1 MAIIWRPQ
9 MSVGND
15 LIDADHRYL
24 ISLIN
29 MVDLSLRYND
39 DFFTVALE
47 QLIEYTHGH
56 FKREELIQLKVKYPG
71 YAEHKIAH
79 QELISSLEVL
89 VNKLTKVKA
98 KLDVATPEQTA
109 AEPEAT
115 DAEVA
120 APEVAEAA
128 EFDGV
133 EPETVKSEAAEIDA
147 VESTKEVIPEVI
159 QRDKDI
165 DELIKLLRAWI
176 IDHLIGTDMKMKP
189 YLKDL

>member
-47 QLIEYTHGH
+47 QLIEYTHDH